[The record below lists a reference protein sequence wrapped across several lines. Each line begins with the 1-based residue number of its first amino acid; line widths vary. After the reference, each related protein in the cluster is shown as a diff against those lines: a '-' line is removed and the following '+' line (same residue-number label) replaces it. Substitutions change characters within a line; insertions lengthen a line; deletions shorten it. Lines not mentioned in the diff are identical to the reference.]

1 MSASVVRWLIPLA
14 VLVVVGLVVV
24 VSSAYQLDEAEQAV
38 IIQFGKP
45 IGDAVTDSGLHF
57 KMPFIQQVRRF
68 DKRILAWD
76 GEPEQVPTLGREFIS
91 VDTTA
96 RWRVVDPLLY
106 LQSMKDESG
115 AQSRLDDIIDSVV
128 RDKISST
135 ELVEIVRSRDWHIEE
150 SELDSAGIGEKEKMI
165 LQREVKV
172 GREQLERQ
180 ILITAQQGIREKYG
194 IELEDV
200 RIKRL
205 NYVRSVQVQVFNRMI
220 SERQRIAEEFR
231 SKGKGRSDEILGQ
244 TDKEVAMIRSEA
256 QRKAEI
262 IRGKGDAEATRIYNE
277 AYSAD
282 PEFFAF
288 YRTLES
294 YGQSIGKDTTLLI
307 GTDSDYFRYLR
318 RIEAED

>member
-14 VLVVVGLVVV
+14 VLVVVGLVVLG
-24 VSSAYQLDEAEQAV
+24 SSAYRLDETEQAV
-38 IIQFGKP
+38 IIEFGKP
-45 IGDAVTDSGLHF
+45 IGDAVTKSGLHF
-57 KMPFIQQVRRF
+57 KLPFIQQVRRF

-150 SELDSAGIGEKEKMI
+150 SELDSAGIGEKEKTI

-262 IRGKGDAEATRIYNE
+262 IRGKADAEATRIYNE

-288 YRTLES
+288 SRTLES
-294 YGQSIGKDTTLLI
+294 YGQSIGKHTTLLI
-307 GTDSDYFRYLR
+307 GTDSDYFSYLR
-318 RIEAED
+318 RIDPED

>member
-1 MSASVVRWLIPLA
+1 MSASVARWLIPLA
-14 VLVVVGLVVV
+14 VLVVVGLVLIA
-24 VSSAYQLDEAEQAV
+24 SSAYQLDEAEQAV